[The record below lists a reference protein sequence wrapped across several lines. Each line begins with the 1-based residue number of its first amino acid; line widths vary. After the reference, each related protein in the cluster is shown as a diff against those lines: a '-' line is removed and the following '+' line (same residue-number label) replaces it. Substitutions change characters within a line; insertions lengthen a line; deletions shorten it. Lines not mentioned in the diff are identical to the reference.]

1 MDTNKIVPRI
11 GYVILEDVTEK
22 PKPPLMFG
30 EVRHEQPALARVVDV
45 SPSADDLIPFDERI
59 APGVVVLKP
68 VASKQ
73 EFPSGDGRKL
83 YMCHHSDI
91 KVFFKLA

>member
-1 MDTNKIVPRI
+1 MESNKIVPRI
-11 GYVILEDVTEK
+11 GYVILEDITEK
-22 PKPPLMFG
+22 AKPTAKFG
-30 EVRHEQPALARVVDV
+30 EVRHEQPSLARVVSV
-45 SPSADDLIPFDERI
+45 AKEENGLIPFDPRI
-59 APGVVVLKP
+59 VADAVVLKP
-68 VASKQ
+68 VAQKQ